1 MTKVSRARRWF
12 PLAAL
17 SLLACACG
25 SQPDDPKA
33 LPSWIAAYPG
43 SHPERAGSAFVFY
56 TPDSAERVL
65 DFYERQLA
73 QNGVRKEARG
83 GGEYGGF
90 LSAADDSHSRN
101 VMIEVGP
108 PSKGAAAVSITV
120 VKKK

>member
-1 MTKVSRARRWF
+1 MATKSRARRWLM
-12 PLAAL
+12 LAAL
-17 SLLACACG
+17 SMLAGACG
-25 SQPDDPKA
+25 SHPADSKA
-33 LPSWIAAYPG
+33 LPSWVPVYPD
-43 SHPERAGSAFVFY
+43 SQPQRAGSAFVFY
-56 TPDSAERVL
+56 TQDPAEKVL

-73 QNGVRKEARG
+73 QNGIHKEARG

-90 LSAADDSHSRN
+90 LSAADDSQSRN